1 MYIWRDEIS
10 GGFRLCRRI
19 RALESDRSDPGTY
32 NAEPAALPPDR
43 GTGPRPTALM
53 YHFLASMKSLNLLKC
68 GTIFLLLIGCLKSLV
83 GHAARQVRLHRF

>member
-19 RALESDRSDPGTY
+19 RSLESDRSDPGTY
-32 NAEPAALPPDR
+32 N
-43 GTGPRPTALM
+43 ALM